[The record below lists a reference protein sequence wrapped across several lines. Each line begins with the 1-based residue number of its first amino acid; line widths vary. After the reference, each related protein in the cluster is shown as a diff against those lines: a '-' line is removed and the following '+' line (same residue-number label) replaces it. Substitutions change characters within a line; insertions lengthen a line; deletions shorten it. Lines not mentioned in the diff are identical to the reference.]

1 MDPRQAAQ
9 CEVNI
14 LGAGTR
20 PTWVQVPTLPF
31 ASFTELVHGPSSV
44 LIEKTGIIPALCQ
57 RAIVR
62 L

>member
-1 MDPRQAAQ
+1 MALMQAAQ

-14 LGAGTR
+14 LGARTR
-20 PTWVQVPTLPF
+20 LTWVQVLTLPF

-44 LIEKTGIIPALCQ
+44 LVEKTGIIIALCQ
-57 RAIVR
+57 RAVVR